1 MTHLSIT
8 FPDDLKAALDK
19 EAKQEHTKRSTL
31 IQTAVRVYLG
41 MKRRK
46 ELSERMKQGY
56 MEMTKT
62 DRQINREWDST
73 LSDGLDV

>member
-8 FPDDLKAALDK
+8 FPEDLKVALDR

-41 MKRRK
+41 MKKRK
-46 ELSERMKQGY
+46 ELHERMKQGY
-56 MEMTKT
+56 IEMAKM
-62 DRQINREWDST
+62 DRQTNSEWQST

>member
-8 FPDDLKAALDK
+8 FPEDLKVALDR

-41 MKRRK
+41 MKKRK
-46 ELSERMKQGY
+46 ELNERMKQGY
-56 MEMTKT
+56 LEMAKT
-62 DRQINREWDST
+62 DRQTNDEWGST